1 MMVNSSG
8 ATLQS
13 IDPMET
19 GGDHR
24 NGCVA
29 TEMPPG
35 QTMLDRRNSCL
46 RFLRHLDE
54 LASREGLTSTQWMI
68 LDVLAKEGDSTV
80 KTLAARLVHDA
91 GAMTRVLDVLE
102 AKGLIKR
109 RRCGADRRILFA
121 MISASGKTI
130 ADRLN
135 MAIG

>member
-1 MMVNSSG
+1 MMANRSG
-8 ATLQS
+8 ATLAS
-13 IDPMET
+13 IDPLET

-24 NGCVA
+24 IRCVA
-29 TEMPPG
+29 TEMPPD
-35 QTMLDRRNSCL
+35 QTRLDRRNACL

-68 LDVLAKEGDSTV
+68 LDVFAKEGDSTV

-91 GAMTRVLDVLE
+91 GAMSRVLDVLE
-102 AKGLIKR
+102 AKGLISR

-121 MISASGKTI
+121 IISASGKTI